1 MSSEQ
6 GFIISFCTILL
17 VGIASPGPGF
27 LVTMKNA
34 VTYSKSVA
42 MMSVVG
48 IATANS
54 LFTTLALSGFTFI
67 LKEPVILSTLY
78 ILGGTY
84 LLYLA
89 YRLFRIKPMG
99 DIELNT
105 LSDKRD
111 CTFRSGFI
119 LQLYNPK
126 AILLISSAVS
136 VSIPQDINISISVI
150 MISMTFIISFLWY
163 GGIVMII
170 NYQKIRDYLLLKIHL
185 VNKLS
190 SLIIFFMAMKIYYS
204 AMHLI

>member
-99 DIELNT
+99 DIKLNT

-126 AILLISSAVS
+126 AIFLISSAVS